1 MATKRKNTKSKAKSK
16 SKGKAKPKAR
26 KPAAKKAAKPKP
38 AEDKRLAVAARMRD
52 EARAIVEE
60 QTNTLVTLM
69 RETEQLTRQASMTE
83 IEISNQRQVH
93 IRLNA
98 DLTELESHH
107 ETLLAEGEVLAEQK
121 DEAVA
126 ARDEVADANKATKKQ
141 ITDLGKATAKLEKEA
156 SGLTREREKLEQ
168 KRQRLEEDLVRL
180 RKIRDDYL
188 AGIARF
194 RALREEMIA

>member
-1 MATKRKNTKSKAKSK
+1 MATKRKTKSKT
-16 SKGKAKPKAR
+16 KAKAK
-26 KPAAKKAAKPKP
+26 KPVAKKPVAKKAAKASNP

-60 QTNTLVTLM
+60 QTNTLVALM
-69 RETEQLTRQASMTE
+69 RETEQITRQASMTE

-93 IRLNA
+93 IGLNG
-98 DLTELESHH
+98 DLAQLQSSRDELVDAGES
-107 ETLLAEGEVLAEQK
+107 LQAEK
-121 DEAVA
+121 DEAEA
-126 ARDEVADANKATKKQ
+126 AHDAVLEGNRAIKKQ
-141 ITDLGKATAKLEKEA
+141 IADLGKATHKLEKEA
-156 SGLTREREKLEQ
+156 STLTREREKLEQ

>member
-1 MATKRKNTKSKAKSK
+1 MATKRKKTNKSKTT
-16 SKGKAKPKAR
+16 KPKAKRPAKR
-26 KPAAKKAAKPKP
+26 KARTPAARKASKPV
-38 AEDKRLAVAARMRD
+38 EDKRLAVAAKMRD

-60 QTNTLVTLM
+60 QTATLIGLL

-83 IEISNQRQVH
+83 IEISTQRQVH

-98 DLTELESHH
+98 DLTELETNRDALLLEG
-107 ETLLAEGEVLAEQK
+107 ETLDEQK
-121 DEAVA
+121 GEAVE
-126 ARDEVADANKATKKQ
+126 ARDEVADANKVVKKQ
-141 ITDLGKATAKLEKEA
+141 ISDLGKASQKLEKEA